1 MAMPYQ
7 IPGATAVGIT
17 FDNGVV
23 LGAEK
28 RVSYGTH
35 LVSRSGKKVFQIT
48 DTVGAVAAGMIA
60 DMNILMREVT
70 AHTKILQLET
80 NQPVP
85 PNSIAKLMGLIM
97 YQQKW
102 FPMMTQIILAGVEN
116 SKPAVYVLDP
126 LGSVI
131 PDEYATVGTGA
142 ELAIGVVESEYKQN
156 LTEQEAVDLAIKS
169 IRSAVNRDTASG
181 DGIDLLIVTENEIR
195 EQSVKT

>member
-17 FDNGVV
+17 FDNGIV

-35 LVSRSGKKVFQIT
+35 LVSRSGKKVFKVT
-48 DTVGAVAAGMIA
+48 DKVGAAAAGMIA
-60 DMNILMREVT
+60 DMNILMREVS
-70 AHTKILQLET
+70 AHAKITELET
-80 NQPVP
+80 KQSLP
-85 PNSIAKLMGLIM
+85 PNSVAKFMGVIM

-102 FPMMTQIILAGVEN
+102 FPMMAQIILAGVEN
-116 SKPAVYVLDP
+116 DKPAVYVLDP

-142 ELAIGVVESEYKQN
+142 ELAIGVVESEYKKN
-156 LTEQEAVDLAIKS
+156 MTEQEAIDLATKS
-169 IRSAVNRDTASG
+169 IRSAINRDSASG
-181 DGIDLLIVTENEIR
+181 DGIDLLIITKEEIR
-195 EQSVKT
+195 EQSVNT